1 MPLARKASSA
11 PRYKLQ
17 KCDVFQVPKN
27 ALPGA
32 ESLAMTVDRVMPFWN
47 DTIAPCVMAGK
58 NVLVAA
64 HGNSLRA
71 ICKYLEAWFT
81 DANGVSP
88 KFGRA
93 PVHLKSGDLLFSDD
107 GASIPLNTGGRPP
120 YMRFGE
126 GCLVSLS
133 HGPSSFAY
141 FDSGTTDISVVPL
154 IL

>member
-1 MPLARKASSA
+1 
-11 PRYKLQ
+11 
-17 KCDVFQVPKN
+17 
-27 ALPGA
+27 
-32 ESLAMTVDRVMPFWN
+32 MTVDRARGLAWTGGGSWHAPVGGRVA
-47 DTIAPCVMAGK
+47 IAQVMAGK

>member
-1 MPLARKASSA
+1 MFASSLLFQPDTQGGSSIDPSDFEHGTCA
-11 PRYKLQ
+11 MLKEFTCVEGG
-17 KCDVFQVPKN
+17 KC
-27 ALPGA
+27 LT
-32 ESLAMTVDRVMPFWN
+32 E
-47 DTIAPCVMAGK
+47 VMAGK

-88 KFGRA
+88 KFGCA

-126 GCLVSLS
+126 GCLISLS
-133 HGPSSFAY
+133 HGPSSFPY